1 MLLTDVKGNLQML
14 KGGSRFESL
23 TKFRCLEV
31 EKFRGLK
38 I

>member
-23 TKFRCLEV
+23 RFG
-31 EKFRGLK
+31 GLNRVYP
-38 I
+38 